1 MGDGGTDVVATLV
14 EGEDYYL
21 EGGLLVLTASYHLR
35 RGYCCEQGCRHCPYK
50 ELENRN
56 NDPEDETTG

>member
-1 MGDGGTDVVATLV
+1 MGDDGTDVVAPLV

-21 EGGLLVLTASYHLR
+21 EGGLLVLTARYLLR

-50 ELENRN
+50 ELEKRK
-56 NDPEDETTG
+56 NDLEHETAD